1 MSRIIKGNAA
11 EHCEQ
16 RIHLLKAKLNDL
28 GETLVHLGLD
38 TTSKALND
46 KLKELEESLKTSQ
59 QNSSRLN
66 KLQTSKNEI
75 DTNDLIAHHEDNTF
89 VDDVT
94 SFLEKVISADAAA
107 SKSVLQLSDLIADKK
122 QNIQIELDKL
132 HSLNKKDAKEI
143 ESKVKIEQ
151 SERDDIRTE
160 LDMIENQ
167 LEQERSRLNGRDRDS
182 GRGRDRD
189 RDHVRIG

>member
-1 MSRIIKGNAA
+1 M
-11 EHCEQ
+11 
-16 RIHLLKAKLNDL
+16 
-28 GETLVHLGLD
+28 
-38 TTSKALND
+38 
-46 KLKELEESLKTSQ
+46 
-59 QNSSRLN
+59 
-66 KLQTSKNEI
+66 
-75 DTNDLIAHHEDNTF
+75 
-89 VDDVT
+89 
-94 SFLEKVISADAAA
+94 
-107 SKSVLQLSDLIADKK
+107 
-122 QNIQIELDKL
+122 
-132 HSLNKKDAKEI
+132 KDAKEI